1 MAAPRLIA
9 DIGGTNARFALATPD
24 GQPFAEQRLRVSEF
38 PGPVEA
44 ARRYLAG
51 RPVDEAVLAV
61 ACPVDSD
68 WIKLTN
74 SPWAFSIEATRRALG
89 LTHLAVINDF
99 TAQALAVPRL
109 DADDRV
115 QIGTGASPAAGQ
127 PLAVIG
133 AGTGLGVAGLVP
145 AGNDA
150 DAWQPIASE
159 GGHVSLA
166 PHDQVEDRI
175 LTILRRRFGHVSN
188 ERVLSGPGLVNL
200 AIALAEIDGRALE
213 VADPAEVTR
222 RALADACPDCVAAT
236 ARFSAWLGA
245 AAGDLALTFCARGGV
260 YVGGG
265 LAMRLG
271 RLLDHQRFRARFVAK
286 GRFEAYL
293 TATPTYL
300 VTRAEPGLLGTATY
314 QFGS

>member
-1 MAAPRLIA
+1 MEAPRLIA
-9 DIGGTNARFALATPD
+9 DIGGTNARFALVAPD
-24 GQPFAEQRLRVSEF
+24 GHPFAEERIQVSDY

-44 ARRYLAG
+44 VRSFLAG
-51 RPVDEAVLAV
+51 RRVDDAVLAV
-61 ACPVDSD
+61 ATPVDND
-68 WIKLTN
+68 WIALTN
-74 SPWAFSIEATRRALG
+74 SPWAFSIAAAQEALG

-109 DADDRV
+109 GSEDRV
-115 QIGTGASPAAGQ
+115 QIGNGASAAGQ

-145 AGNDA
+145 TAADA

-166 PHDQVEDRI
+166 PHDEVDGRI
-175 LTILRRRFGHVSN
+175 LAVLRRRFGHVSN
-188 ERVLSGPGLVNL
+188 ERALSGPGLVNL
-200 AIALAEIDGRALE
+200 ASALAEIDGRLIE
-213 VADPAEVTR
+213 VADPAEVSR
-222 RALADACPDCVAAT
+222 RALAGDCPYCREAT

-265 LAMRLG
+265 LALRMG
-271 RLLDHQRFRARFVAK
+271 RLFDHQRFRAAFVAK

-293 TATPTYL
+293 RAIPTYL
-300 VTRAEPGLLGTATY
+300 VTCAEPGLLGAAA
-314 QFGS
+314 FRFAP